1 MKTLHALALTIMT
14 SLSASVALADS
25 CILDDDLIEL
35 NSVSASGEN
44 CIVNIKYS
52 FTLTKNNGNKFAY
65 IHFWLTADYPA
76 PSYTKGLTQDE
87 LGNVLATIALSTDSP
102 VTLLPDYAPDNT
114 VTPIFAGL
122 TVSEIDLGGGLFRIT
137 IDNIQLTVPGACD
150 ELPDITADGWATQSN
165 DKDTPPMQCI
175 LKGNSVSLPVTLAR
189 FDGTL
194 LDNAV
199 SLAWT
204 TTEEM
209 GSRYF
214 DIERSADTREF
225 VQIGRVE
232 MAGNSRITQQY
243 GFVDTKPLAGTNY
256 YRLRIVD
263 VDGSFQISR
272 LIAIDNGANSVAF
285 VLLGNPA
292 SSREIKFLLKND
304 DASNINLYDLS
315 GRPLR
320 FSLVRTGNEFM
331 LKPTNNLSSGLYLLS
346 LRNVNTGALTRKVL
360 VP

>member
-1 MKTLHALALTIMT
+1 MKTLHALGLIFVV

-25 CILDDDLIEL
+25 CTLGDDLIEL

-44 CIVNIKYS
+44 CIVNVKYS
-52 FTLTKNNGNKFAY
+52 FTLNKNNGNKFAY
-65 IHFWLTADYPA
+65 IHFWLSTNYAAPDYKKGP
-76 PSYTKGLTQDE
+76 TKDE

-102 VTLLPDYAPDNT
+102 VTLLPDYSPDNT

-122 TVSEIDLGGGLFRIT
+122 TVTETDLGGGFFRIT
-137 IDNIQLTVPGACD
+137 VDNIPLLVPGACS
-150 ELPDITADGWATQSN
+150 ELPDIMADAWATESN
-165 DKDTPPMQCI
+165 DKDTPPLSC
-175 LKGNSVSLPVTLAR
+175 LLLGGNVTLPVTLAR

-194 LDNAV
+194 LDNAI
-199 SLAWT
+199 SLAWA

-214 DIERSADTREF
+214 DIERSSDTREF
-225 VQIGRVE
+225 VRVGRVE
-232 MAGNSRITQQY
+232 MAGNSRTTQQY
-243 GFVDTKPLAGTNY
+243 RFLDTKPLPGTNY

-263 VDGSFQISR
+263 LDGSFEISR

-292 SSREIKFLLKND
+292 SSREIRFLLKNE
-304 DASNINLYDLS
+304 DASYIDLYDLS
-315 GRPLR
+315 GKAIR
-320 FSLVRTGNEFM
+320 FSLIRTGSEFV
-331 LKPTNNLSSGLYLLS
+331 LKPTSQLSSGLYLLS
-346 LRNVNTGALTRKVL
+346 LRNVNTVALTRKVL